1 MTKLKI
7 ATKSKIA
14 TKFKVVAKF
23 KIVTVSEMW
32 GKNGTKLL

>member
-1 MTKLKI
+1 VTKLKI